1 MLSRD
6 SSNSSV
12 SYELFRD
19 NHAREYFK
27 PTKIPG
33 WQCHASRG
41 DWWILLSHFS
51 PPMIF
56 PELATGFSELK
67 SSPLSRALEF
77 LPGTGTGFLPANDSG
92 LAGGKGLPEKHIARG
107 QLGKLSRENLCCLAS
122 GTRLG
127 IWRGKRE
134 VNSRYFQV
142 CSWSWPW
149 WWEKKKEKIPNSVL
163 PLTRDGINK
172 RWHDKEWK
180 ENIRSG
186 IVPEK
191 KKGGCHPIWIWVCK
205 WQEYP

>member
-1 MLSRD
+1 MRKDLLSRD
-6 SSNSSV
+6 TSDSSV

-33 WQCHASRG
+33 WQCHVSRG

-107 QLGKLSRENLCCLAS
+107 QLGKLSRENLSCLAS

-127 IWRGKRE
+127 IWRGERE
-134 VNSRYFQV
+134 EGGEFQIFPGLFLELALV
-142 CSWSWPW
+142 
-149 WWEKKKEKIPNSVL
+149 V
-163 PLTRDGINK
+163 G
-172 RWHDKEWK
+172 
-180 ENIRSG
+180 
-186 IVPEK
+186 K
-191 KKGGCHPIWIWVCK
+191 KKGKNSEFCSPTDKRWDKQAVAR
-205 WQEYP
+205 